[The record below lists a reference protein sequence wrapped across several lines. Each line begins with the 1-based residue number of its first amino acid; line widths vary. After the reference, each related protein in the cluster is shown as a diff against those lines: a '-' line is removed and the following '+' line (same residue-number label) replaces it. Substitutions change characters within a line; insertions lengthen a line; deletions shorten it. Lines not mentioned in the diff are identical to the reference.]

1 MEPGTVGWT
10 AKFFGL
16 LVVVTGCSIIATA
29 AQSQIFMQSL
39 GQKLRDARLSRG
51 LDIDQV
57 SVLTKIPPN
66 FLASIEADDRHALP
80 GGFFYKNWAKQY
92 AEVLSL
98 NVAAIAAE
106 VDNVIAGDAPPVLP
120 GQQTPLCMR
129 PQPMSVAGRGAS
141 WRRSLLPVAILMV
154 VVGGCSGLYALWHN
168 RENLLGAAAENA
180 PTSDRSATHD
190 SAPSAVQTVKFNAP
204 KVQVPPQ
211 ETGQTVDALT
221 GDVQIELAATEQT
234 WLSITPDGKQVFSG
248 VLQPA
253 EVRLI
258 AAHEAATIRVG
269 NAGGITIRLNGKAI
283 GPIGQNG
290 QVRTLVINKAGFQI
304 IEPKPPLVVRPTADA
319 SVGETSNGRVS
330 VFTTIQQQ

>member
-1 MEPGTVGWT
+1 M
-10 AKFFGL
+10 L
-16 LVVVTGCSIIATA
+16 LIVTGCSIITA
-29 AQSQIFMQSL
+29 AAQIQIFMQSL
-39 GQKLRDARLSRG
+39 GQKLRDARLIRG
-51 LDIDQV
+51 FDIDQV
-57 SVLTKIPPN
+57 SVLTKIPSN

-92 AEVLSL
+92 AEILSL
-98 NVAAIAAE
+98 DVAAIAAE

-120 GQQTPLCMR
+120 GQQAPLCMR
-129 PQPMSVAGRGAS
+129 PPPMSVAGKGTG
-141 WRRSLLPVAILMV
+141 WRRSLISVAALV
-154 VVGGCSGLYALWHN
+154 VVVVGCSGLYALWHN

-180 PTSDRSATHD
+180 PTSERPATHD
-190 SAPSAVQTVKFNAP
+190 SAPAPAQTVKSIAP

-211 ETGQTVDALT
+211 EADRAADALT

-304 IEPKPPLVVRPTADA
+304 IDPKPPLVVTPTADA
-319 SVGETSNGRVS
+319 AAGETSNGRVS
-330 VFTTIQQQ
+330 VLTTIQQQ